1 VQWLNPLLFAG
12 GRHFGGPAMP
22 FVRITIVR
30 ETLADDPKGK
40 KAAISAKI
48 AAAISEATKLPQ
60 HEISI
65 VFDEVAAANWYVG
78 TSDVESMRFP
88 GAKGQELGG

>member
-1 VQWLNPLLFAG
+1 
-12 GRHFGGPAMP
+12 MP

-40 KAAISAKI
+40 KAAISAKV
-48 AAAISEATKLPQ
+48 AAAISEATRLPE

-65 VFDEVAAANWYVG
+65 VFDEVAAVDWYVG
-78 TSDVESMRFP
+78 TKDVESLRFQ
-88 GAKGQELGG
+88 A